1 MQFCADVRF
10 SRADAP
16 RRSSTCIQSKRQ
28 GPLRQRRHPVVAAA
42 ASPSR
47 AAPATTT
54 SPDAAGPGP
63 GSLRHARSHG
73 PFLSRQD
80 CLSILN
86 GIADSYT
93 THGRPLQGEPL
104 TAPAA
109 ALTADGGG
117 IGYDDLPEDMVPD
130 NGADDGALMSQVLD
144 TIYDE
149 LEEVFMSKRGFI
161 IPRKE
166 AALVDATGGSATYG
180 EITGDGVRQ
189 FLAHVPL
196 QPDDVLVDLGSGLG
210 RLVLQMAAS
219 ARLRRCVGL
228 ELSACRHEQAGWA
241 AARLGEL
248 GEQAA
253 AEEAAASGA
262 PFASGG
268 SEDEAGAGAGAGA
281 GPRRAAAGGLLLS
294 PVELRCEDILTA
306 ELGEGSAFFL
316 CSTAFSAAAA
326 RAIAE
331 RLAAHPRFR
340 LLVTSRAL
348 PFPSPLVQLG
358 QFRCAFT
365 WTAAGTAYVY
375 VRSLAEAPK
384 PLLAAFLSAPVP
396 RAGGGAGA
404 NGAGCAEPALPGHPQ
419 GQPQEQEQEP
429 EDEER
434 APGGV
439 AWLPST
445 CTLAMVPGDLMV

>member
-1 MQFCADVRF
+1 MQSLKGVRADVRV
-10 SRADAP
+10 SRLDAP
-16 RRSSTCIQSKRQ
+16 RRSVTFSGSRRQ
-28 GPLRQRRHPVVAAA
+28 GR
-42 ASPSR
+42 
-47 AAPATTT
+47 
-54 SPDAAGPGP
+54 AAGPGP
-63 GSLRHARSHG
+63 GSLRDGARVSRG
-73 PFLSRQD
+73 PFLSRAD

-86 GIADSYT
+86 GIADSYA
-93 THGRPLQGEPL
+93 THGRPLQGGPL
-104 TAPAA
+104 TTPGAS
-109 ALTADGGG
+109 LTADGASG
-117 IGYDDLPEDMVPD
+117 IGYDDLPEDMMSD
-130 NGADDGALMSQVLD
+130 DGSDDGALMSQVLD

-149 LEEVFMSKRGFI
+149 LEEVFLSKRGFI

-166 AALVDATGGSATYG
+166 AAMVDATGGSATYG

-189 FLAHVPL
+189 FLARVPL

-210 RLVLQMAAS
+210 RLVLQVATS

-241 AARLGEL
+241 AARLAEL

-253 AEEAAASGA
+253 AEEAADAAAS
-262 PFASGG
+262 ASAFSSSFSSGDDAGG
-268 SEDEAGAGAGAGA
+268 GGGAGGP
-281 GPRRAAAGGLLLS
+281 GPRSAAAGGLLLS

-306 ELGEGSAFFL
+306 ELGDGSAFFL
-316 CSTAFSAAAA
+316 CSTAFSAAAS

-358 QFRCAFT
+358 QFSCSFT

-375 VRSLAEAPK
+375 VRSLADAPP
-384 PLLAAFLSAPVP
+384 PLLAAFLSTPEAP
-396 RAGGGAGA
+396 AQLGDG
-404 NGAGCAEPALPGHPQ
+404 E
-419 GQPQEQEQEP
+419 EQEQE
-429 EDEER
+429 EDAER

-445 CTLAMVPGDLMV
+445 CTVAVVPGDLMV